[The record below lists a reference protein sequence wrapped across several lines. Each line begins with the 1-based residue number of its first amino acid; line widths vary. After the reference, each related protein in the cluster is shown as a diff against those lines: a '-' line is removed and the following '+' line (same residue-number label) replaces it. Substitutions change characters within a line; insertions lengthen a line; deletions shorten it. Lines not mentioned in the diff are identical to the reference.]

1 MKAISRFLSISVLCS
16 APLHAG
22 VVRIITNNSGFG
34 QGWMFLDNDSV
45 CKVMTPAHVIE
56 QVDGRLAPK
65 IEVLDD
71 RGHTFLDVAPEILS
85 DRKERDVAVLVIRGA
100 DDPKICGVSR
110 LRQVENLATRIATLS
125 ELVLETTEGS
135 NGNDDGQ
142 KPEPGAIIKVP
153 VRVRQALMD
162 TDQGSQFIVQPT
174 NPKDRVVD
182 GWSGSVIED
191 TEGPVGMLIKATGLA
206 VRMDVI
212 RQLID
217 ASSGT
222 RKPIA
227 LGHNAPPVILTVGSM
242 ADARSTTVALF
253 AVDGPGWNVLPK
265 GSAIILVIVPETA
278 IRLQR
283 IRLSYK
289 SATNFLVGMYI
300 AVGDG
305 GDNGWETLRT
315 CPADGA
321 SGTIVCS
328 VLPASVTHLQLT
340 LKTSGTGPVSLSGLS
355 IE

>member
-1 MKAISRFLSISVLCS
+1 MKSLLLCS
-16 APLHAG
+16 LLLCSLPLHAG

-45 CKVMTPAHVIE
+45 CKVMTPAHVVE
-56 QVDGRLAPK
+56 QVDGRLVPK

-71 RGHTFLDVAPEILS
+71 RGHTFLDVLPEILS
-85 DRKERDVAVLVIRGA
+85 DRNERDVAVLLIRGA

-110 LRQVENLATRIATLS
+110 LHRVENLATRIATLS
-125 ELVLETTEGS
+125 DLVLETTEGS
-135 NGNDDGQ
+135 NGNDEGQ
-142 KPEPGAIIKVP
+142 KPEPGAIVKVP

-174 NPKDRVVD
+174 NTKDRVVD

-191 TEGPVGMLIKATGLA
+191 QEGPVGMLIKATGLA

-217 ASSGT
+217 ASTGT
-222 RKPIA
+222 RKPISP
-227 LGHNAPPVILTVGSM
+227 GHTLPPAILTVGSM
-242 ADARSTTVALF
+242 ADAASTTASLF
-253 AVDGPGWNVLPK
+253 AVDGPGWNILPK
-265 GSAIILVIVPETA
+265 GSSIVLVIVPETA

-289 SATNFLVGMYI
+289 SASNSVVGLYI
-300 AVGDG
+300 AVGSG
-305 GDNGWETLRT
+305 GDSGWEALQS

-321 SGTIVCS
+321 SGTIVCPI
-328 VLPASVTHLQLT
+328 LPASVTQIQLT
-340 LKTSGTGPVSLSGLS
+340 LKTSGSGPVSLSGLS